1 MPLYIDIHELHGA
14 DAKAL
19 AEAHV
24 ADVSLQA
31 KYDVEFVKYWFNE
44 ARGKVFCLCHA
55 PSAEAANRVHQE
67 AHGLVA
73 ERIIEVNP
81 DIAEAFLGGG
91 EIAATG
97 DVRLSP
103 AGERDTAIRTVAFTD
118 IVDSTRLTQLG
129 GDAAA
134 LEMIGFHDTVVRN
147 ALALTQGREV
157 KHTGDGIMASFIS
170 ADAAVQCAV
179 RIQWMLAGKAYE
191 RDGLSLRVRIGAA
204 AGEPVERHHDLF
216 GSTVQLAARL
226 CAAAQPEEILV
237 SESVVDLCTDR
248 ELFQDRGSL
257 ALKGFDQPQ
266 HVAAVNWRQRLG
278 TAG

>member
-1 MPLYIDIHELHGA
+1 MPLYIDIHELRGA

-24 ADVSLQA
+24 ADVAVQA
-31 KYDVEFVKYWFNE
+31 KYGVEFVKYWFNE
-44 ARGKVFCLCHA
+44 DRGKVFCLCHA

-73 ERIIEVNP
+73 ERIIEVTP
-81 DIAEAFLGGG
+81 EIAEAFLGGG

-97 DVRLSP
+97 DVRLTP

-118 IVDSTRLTQLG
+118 IVDSTRLTQLV

-134 LEMIGFHDTVVRN
+134 VEMIAFHDTVVRN
-147 ALALTQGREV
+147 ALTLTQGREI

-179 RIQWMLAGKAYE
+179 RIQSGLAGKAYE

-204 AGEPVERHHDLF
+204 AGEPVERHRDLF

-237 SESVVDLCTDR
+237 SESVVDLCANR
-248 ELFQDRGSL
+248 QGFQDRGSL

-266 HVAAVNWRQRLG
+266 HAAAVNWRQGRG